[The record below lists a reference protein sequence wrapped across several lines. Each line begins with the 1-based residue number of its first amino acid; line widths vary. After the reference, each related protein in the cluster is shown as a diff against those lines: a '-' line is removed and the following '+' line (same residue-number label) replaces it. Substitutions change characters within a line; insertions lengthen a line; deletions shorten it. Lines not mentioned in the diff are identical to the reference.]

1 MVNCVAT
8 LNALAADYVAL
19 GRWIGVATANPG
31 TTVMAANE
39 ISGGTPAYARAAT
52 TWSAAGTGVQQG
64 STVTINI
71 PTGTV
76 ITYGILAS
84 AVDGDNMY
92 DNCPITTLTFGVQ
105 SQMVATPTYIQ
116 T

>member
-8 LNALAADYVAL
+8 KNALAADYVGL
-19 GRWIGVATANPG
+19 GKWIGVASASPG
-31 TTVMAANE
+31 TTTMASNE

-64 STVTINI
+64 STVTVNI
-71 PTGTV
+71 PTSTT

-92 DNCPITTLTFGVQ
+92 DNCPVTTLVFGVQ
-105 SQMVATPTYIQ
+105 SQMVITPTFSM